1 MSDTFGV
8 GNGQLLAV
16 VFGLAL
22 FGIAYNALVAWMER
36 RHYTE
41 GFLSLIVALGVM
53 GTLIGLALLDFKA
66 AMQALLAFGATGIPM
81 IVGSIVRYIQARDA
95 AKQALR
101 DEVRK

>member
-1 MSDTFGV
+1 MSNTFGV
-8 GNGQLLAV
+8 GNGHLLAV
-16 VFGLAL
+16 ILGLAL

-36 RHYTE
+36 HHYTE

-53 GTLIGLALLDFKA
+53 GTLIGLAFLNAKA
-66 AMQALLAFGATGIPM
+66 ALLALLAFGATGIPM